1 MKYCY
6 LLHFAMAP
14 LRFPSYF
21 PASPSIGADLKE
33 IALAEG
39 NKFFY
44 TEVTDA
50 DDMLVRCIDFADELE
65 ALREPAPAG

>member
-6 LLHFAMAP
+6 LCFTSRWR
-14 LRFPSYF
+14 RFV
-21 PASPSIGADLKE
+21 SPSIGADLKE

-39 NKFFY
+39 NKFFH